1 MEPRCE
7 RSRMSGLAVGP
18 DAHEDAF
25 ETFAERALEHHGEA
39 IRDVILFGSAAS
51 GETRG
56 VDSDVDV
63 LVVAD
68 AEDLKA
74 SLREIAY
81 DVQLEYGVVVS
92 LHVLTAERFE
102 DRRNHPFVRSVLQHG
117 RSYE

>member
-1 MEPRCE
+1 
-7 RSRMSGLAVGP
+7 MSGLAVGP

-25 ETFAERALEHHGEA
+25 EAFAERALDHHGDE
-39 IRDVILFGSAAS
+39 IREVILFGSAAS

-68 AEDLKA
+68 AEDLEA

-92 LHVLTAERFE
+92 LHVLTAERLDE
-102 DRRNHPFVRSVLQHG
+102 RRDHPFVRSVLRDG

>member
-1 MEPRCE
+1 
-7 RSRMSGLAVGP
+7 MSGLAIGP

-25 ETFAERALEHHGEA
+25 EAFAERALDHHGDE

-51 GETRG
+51 GVTRG
-56 VDSDVDV
+56 IDSDVDV

-68 AEDLKA
+68 TADLET

-92 LHVLTAERFE
+92 LHLLTAERFE
-102 DRRNHPFVRSVLQHG
+102 ARKDHSFVRSVRRDG
-117 RSYE
+117 RRYE

>member
-1 MEPRCE
+1 
-7 RSRMSGLAVGP
+7 MSGLAAGP

-25 ETFAERALEHHGEA
+25 EAFAERALDHHGDE
-39 IRDVILFGSAAS
+39 IREVIRFGSTAS

-56 VDSDVDV
+56 IDSDVDV
-63 LVVAD
+63 LVVVD
-68 AEDLKA
+68 TGDLEA

-92 LHVLTAERFE
+92 LHVLTAERFA
-102 DRRNHPFVRSVLQHG
+102 DRRDHPFVRSVLQDG